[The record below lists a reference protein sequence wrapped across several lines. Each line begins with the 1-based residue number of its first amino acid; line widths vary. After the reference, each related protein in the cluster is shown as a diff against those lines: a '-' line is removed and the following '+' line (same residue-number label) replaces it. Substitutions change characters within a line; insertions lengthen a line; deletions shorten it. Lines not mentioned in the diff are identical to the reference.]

1 MGNAPSSQSQSS
13 RSIRS
18 RISGKERDL
27 RDGPSIG
34 RLSHVVSF
42 YETPPGSLKAGRHTP
57 GPETPAAD
65 VTEAKPE
72 PAAIQDPD
80 WDRLAKQLKWKPGV
94 YTIVNAQSG
103 TVVDLSGADNK
114 SVIGFPQ
121 HNGKNQQWRFAPSGG
136 GYTIQSVSSGEYL
149 TLDSISDGGALRMS
163 PFPVAW
169 RVDSGNEENELLVR
183 ILWPNEKY
191 ALELADFGNPAPG
204 TKVQLVSYKPEQA
217 CQLWRMIEQQVDST
231 SEDMRY
237 EATSTTAPSE
247 ALVIS
252 EDKDAVTTTRTTT
265 TVTTVTTVTKTPRP
279 ET

>member
-72 PAAIQDPD
+72 PAAKQDPD

-121 HNGKNQQWRFAPSGG
+121 HNGKNQQ
-136 GYTIQSVSSGEYL
+136 VSSSL
-149 TLDSISDGGALRMS
+149 TDFACGRMMCTDQHLARS
-163 PFPVAW
+163 
-169 RVDSGNEENELLVR
+169 SGDLPRQEVVTL
-183 ILWPNEKY
+183 Y
-191 ALELADFGNPAPG
+191 
-204 TKVQLVSYKPEQA
+204 KVSHLG
-217 CQLWRMIEQQVDST
+217 ST
-231 SEDMRY
+231 CHW
-237 EATSTTAPSE
+237 
-247 ALVIS
+247 
-252 EDKDAVTTTRTTT
+252 
-265 TVTTVTTVTKTPRP
+265 TV
-279 ET
+279 